1 MRNDAWNTML
11 PERAFRTLGG
21 KLLTLEGGG
30 KGADAPDYT
39 PLAASSVE
47 AAKVGAE
54 LGREQMAEAR
64 RQYDQNYAAAQ
75 PVIASQIRTQEQT
88 AAQGQDYFD
97 YMKAN
102 QRPVE
107 TALNAQSMRP
117 DTGAASAAEMGLMT
131 GGDAAIQADA
141 RYGADIS
148 AKAGQAGV
156 DQLSGYSRA
165 LNIAARQGMRYGF
178 DPAKLAAQ
186 AASQA
191 GQQSSAIAAATN
203 QARQG
208 ATDQARGLIGQG
220 RNLRLQDENL
230 GWGRRMDVAG
240 LYRGLTGASAGAYQ
254 TGINAGNSAMANQ
267 MAPGQGLM
275 TGMAQGAG
283 MQQTGMGQQIQ
294 GQTGVLNA
302 QTSYANNAASQSGG
316 GLGAIIGV
324 GGQLGAAA
332 ITASDRRLKENI
344 ELVGKE
350 RGFNIYTFNYVSDPS
365 RRFRGVM
372 ADEVELVVPEAVVY
386 GDDGYA
392 TVNYTMLGL
401 EMTEV

>member
-1 MRNDAWNTML
+1 MRYDAWNTML
-11 PERAFRTLGG
+11 PERAFRKLGG

-30 KGADAPDYT
+30 KGGDTPDYSA
-39 PLAASSVE
+39 LAATSLE
-47 AAKVGAE
+47 AAKMGNE
-54 LGREQMAEAR
+54 LGHAQLTEAQ
-64 RQYDQNYAAAQ
+64 RQYGLNTE
-75 PVIASQIRTQEQT
+75 IAKPIIESQLRTQEQT

-107 TALNAQSMRP
+107 TALNTQSMRP
-117 DTGAASAAEMGLMT
+117 DTSAASAAEMGLLT
-131 GGDAAIQADA
+131 GGDAAIQSDA

-156 DQLSGYSRA
+156 DQMSGYTRA
-165 LNIAARQGMRYGF
+165 LNVAARQGMRYGF
-178 DPAKLAAQ
+178 DPSKLAAQ

-254 TGINAGNSAMANQ
+254 TGINAGNSAMTNQ
-267 MAPGQGLM
+267 MAPGNALM

-283 MQQTGMGQQIQ
+283 MQQAGMGQQIQ

-302 QTSYANNAASQSGG
+302 QTSYANGQNSGG
-316 GLGAIIGV
+316 GLGAGLGLV
-324 GGQLGAAA
+324 GTLGSAA
-332 ITASDRRLKENI
+332 ITKSDRRLKENI
-344 ELVGKE
+344 EFVGKE
-350 RGFNIYTFNYVSDPS
+350 RGFNIYTFNYISDPS

-372 ADEVELVVPEAVVY
+372 ADEVLLVTPEAVIY

-392 TVNYTMLGL
+392 KVNYTMLGL

>member
-1 MRNDAWNTML
+1 
-11 PERAFRTLGG
+11 
-21 KLLTLEGGG
+21 
-30 KGADAPDYT
+30 
-39 PLAASSVE
+39 
-47 AAKVGAE
+47 
-54 LGREQMAEAR
+54 
-64 RQYDQNYAAAQ
+64 
-75 PVIASQIRTQEQT
+75 
-88 AAQGQDYFD
+88 
-97 YMKAN
+97 MKAN

>member
-1 MRNDAWNTML
+1 MRYDAWNTML
-11 PERAFRTLGG
+11 PERAFRELGG

-54 LGREQMAEAR
+54 LGREQMAEAK

-107 TALNAQSMRP
+107 GALNTQSMRP
-117 DTGAASAAEMGLMT
+117 DTSAASAAEMGLMT
-131 GGDAAIQADA
+131 GGDAAIQSDA

-156 DQLSGYSRA
+156 DQMSGYTRA
-165 LNIAARQGMRYGF
+165 LNVAARQGMRYGF

-240 LYRGLTGASAGAYQ
+240 LYRGLTGASTGAYQ

-294 GQTGVLNA
+294 GQTGVLGA
-302 QTSYANNAASQSGG
+302 QTSYANSQNSGG
-316 GLGAIIGV
+316 GLGAVLGV
-324 GGQLGAAA
+324 VGTGA
-332 ITASDRRLKENI
+332 R
-344 ELVGKE
+344 
-350 RGFNIYTFNYVSDPS
+350 
-365 RRFRGVM
+365 
-372 ADEVELVVPEAVVY
+372 VY
-386 GDDGYA
+386 GAMHG
-392 TVNYTMLGL
+392 VPS
-401 EMTEV
+401 